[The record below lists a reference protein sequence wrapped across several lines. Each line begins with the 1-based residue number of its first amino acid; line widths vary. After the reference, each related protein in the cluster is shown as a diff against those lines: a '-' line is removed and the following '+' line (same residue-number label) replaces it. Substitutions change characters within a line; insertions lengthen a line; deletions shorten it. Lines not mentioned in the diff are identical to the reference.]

1 MIGKFKFNNIN
12 NLINNIKNNTISE
25 ANTKKKINELN
36 NIKKIQTKGKRLSI
50 SQKTL
55 LSLFDDLK
63 IIFNNNNNNNDN
75 SDNSNNNESDKE
87 NESVNENEITKC
99 KQR

>member
-36 NIKKIQTKGKRLSI
+36 DIKKIQTKRKRLSI

-63 IIFNNNNNNNDN
+63 TIFNNNNNNDN

>member
-36 NIKKIQTKGKRLSI
+36 DIKKIQTKRKRLSI

-63 IIFNNNNNNNDN
+63 IIFNNNNNNDN

>member
-36 NIKKIQTKGKRLSI
+36 DIKKIQTKRKRLSI

-63 IIFNNNNNNNDN
+63 IICNNNNNNDN